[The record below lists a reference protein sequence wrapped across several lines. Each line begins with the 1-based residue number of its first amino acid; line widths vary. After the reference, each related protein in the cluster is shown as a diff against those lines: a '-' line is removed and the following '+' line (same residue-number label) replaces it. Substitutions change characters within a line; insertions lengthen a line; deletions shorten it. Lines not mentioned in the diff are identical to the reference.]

1 MKKQRNSALR
11 CIIITSAEKEVADS
25 FRVINMKNLNMIKR
39 VLSFVTCSALSISL
53 ISAFPSTANDGK
65 SASAKTID
73 EIHAE
78 KEANDAKIADL
89 EKKIGTIEGNKKK
102 EAEFQSILTEQ
113 IGVIQDNITLLD
125 TELDQ
130 INADIFLAQD
140 NIALLEVS
148 IQNQENAIK
157 DKVELFKSRICNLY
171 ISGND
176 TLATILIGT
185 SSFYDMLSRVEM
197 VNRIASADQE
207 LIDELLGEIQQME
220 QTKSDLE
227 TEKQSLQA
235 RLTDQEARKQ
245 DKDAEMSVLYDKM
258 AQTQCEIDRLAN
270 EQNMLHMSQEEL
282 EEANKALEAEEEKI
296 NEAISKSAEE
306 AQRRYEEEKRRL
318 LEEAKRKAAEEEAA
332 RKAAEEEF
340 ARKSA
345 EEAAAKKAA
354 EEAAAKKAAEE
365 EAARKAAEKRDAEE
379 AAAQQN
385 NYAEPVYTTTKAV
398 VTQAPIVTTIPP
410 TTAAPVVTTTT
421 TYADP
426 LAALDTFIWPAP
438 GFRYISSPFGW
449 RELNGSEFHKGIDI
463 GDYGIGG
470 NYAVASRPGKVIEIT
485 NDCPHDTPSICCI
498 CGGGYGNHVVI
509 QHDGTYTTL
518 SGHLRSTLVSYGQY
532 VQQGEPVGII
542 GCTGQSTGDHLHFEV
557 RVNKVCQNPL
567 DYVNP

>member
-1 MKKQRNSALR
+1 
-11 CIIITSAEKEVADS
+11 
-25 FRVINMKNLNMIKR
+25 MKNFNMVKR

-53 ISAFPSTANDGK
+53 ISAFPSTVKDGK

-89 EKKIGTIEGNKKK
+89 EKKIGSIEGNKKK
-102 EAEFQSILTEQ
+102 EAEFQSVLTEQ

-130 INADIFLAQD
+130 INADILLTQD

-148 IQNQENAIK
+148 IQNQEDAIK
-157 DKVELFKSRICNLY
+157 DKVELFKSRLCNLY

-176 TLATILIGT
+176 TLATVLIGT

-227 TEKQSLQA
+227 IEKQTLQA
-235 RLTDQEARKQ
+235 RLDDQEARKQ
-245 DKDAEMSVLYDKM
+245 DKASEMSVLYDKM

-332 RKAAEEEF
+332 RKAAEEESARKSAEEAAAKKAAEEAA

-365 EAARKAAEKRDAEE
+365 EAARKAAEKRAAEE

-410 TTAAPVVTTTT
+410 TTAAPVVTTTI

-449 RELNGSEFHKGIDI
+449 RELGGSEFHKGIDI

-485 NDCPHDTPSICCI
+485 NDCPHDTPSICCN

-518 SGHLRSTLVSYGQY
+518 YGHLRSTLVSNGQY